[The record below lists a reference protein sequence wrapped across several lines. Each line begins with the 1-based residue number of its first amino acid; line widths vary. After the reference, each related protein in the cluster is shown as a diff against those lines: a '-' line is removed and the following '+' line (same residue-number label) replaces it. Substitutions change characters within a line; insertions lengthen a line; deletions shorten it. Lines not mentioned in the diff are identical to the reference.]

1 MALLMFLIASSRRR
15 YPLMASASDDGNVH
29 VFHCMVYR

>member
-1 MALLMFLIASSRRR
+1 MFVPVSLHRR